1 MTKTLHWYITRDL
14 LRIWLLALIA
24 LTIMLTIFSVIEPLR
39 KQQGMTI
46 GQVLSFF
53 GYMMPFMLSLTLPI
67 SALFAAT
74 ITYGRF
80 SQDNELLA
88 CRASGIS
95 TMSLLRPALILGVF
109 VTAVSLVLSNY
120 VAPEMMKRSFA
131 TLNANPK
138 SLIYRQLAHRS
149 YYSQGDNLIHADDV
163 TEERDALH
171 GLVYAKWG
179 KVRDAIEVGDKVRIK
194 GQPHD
199 HIAKVHKVNSEDDT
213 YDLRLEDKSLIPG
226 VAKAD
231 LQPLPKERDV
241 KLMIASEA
249 TVRINDRVGDDP
261 FLDIDFADLGATR
274 SRDGAGNMLSESRHQ
289 GLRFD
294 MPNPMKDKAA
304 WLNWEEL
311 LQTIA
316 NPIHNPSVVRE
327 LDKIR
332 LALLHDRFMQD
343 LTSGI
348 KSDHKEYR
356 SLGGQIVLSPSQP
369 AVERQFVIKADSIE
383 ETPGRRPK
391 LSLGARLTN
400 ADKKTPVR
408 MEIWENGLLRQTIS
422 SMPGHDIVVGVEY
435 DEFTDTSQVYLSMPG
450 QVDVTTLGD
459 PQVQRRADFSVGQ
472 LAIPDK
478 LQKDVAALEY
488 EQIYTGK
495 DLDRDLTA
503 RASINKAIANVQ
515 EDFARRLLREVY
527 GELNS
532 RLAYSSSCLLMV
544 LLGAALGLIFRG
556 GQFITAFAIAAVP
569 GSLVIIMLLMG
580 KGIMQNIKVPQSYG
594 LTAIW
599 GGIAMLSV
607 ATCAVYYH
615 LARK

>member
-1 MTKTLHWYITRDL
+1 M
-14 LRIWLLALIA
+14 ALIA

-53 GYMMPFMLSLTLPI
+53 GYMMPFMLSLTMPI

-95 TMSLLRPALILGVF
+95 TMSLLKPALILGVF
-109 VTAVSLVLSNY
+109 VTAVSLILSNY
-120 VAPEMMKRSFA
+120 VAPEMIKRSFA

-138 SLIYRQLAHRS
+138 GLVYRQLEHRS
-149 YYSQGDNLIHADDV
+149 YYHDGDNFIHADDV
-163 TEERDALH
+163 TEEQDRLH
-171 GLVYAKWG
+171 GLVFVKWG
-179 KVRDAIEVGDKVRIK
+179 GLKEAIEIGDKARIT
-194 GQPHD
+194 GYPHD
-199 HIAKVHKVNSEDDT
+199 QIWHVRKINPDATCDMWIPHTKQTV
-213 YDLRLEDKSLIPG
+213 PG
-226 VAKAD
+226 VPKKD
-231 LQPLPKERDV
+231 LKPLPKERDV
-241 KLMIASEA
+241 KFMIASEA
-249 TVRINDRVGDDP
+249 TVRINEQAGDDP
-261 FLDIDFADLGATR
+261 FLDIDFKNLGATR

-294 MPNPMKDKAA
+294 MPNPLKDKAA

-316 NPIHNPSVVRE
+316 NPIRNPSVIRE
-327 LDKIR
+327 LEKIR
-332 LALLHDRFMQD
+332 LDLLHDHFMQD
-343 LTSGI
+343 LAASI
-348 KSDHKEYR
+348 KGHKEYR
-356 SLGGQIVLSPSQP
+356 SLGGQIVLSASQP
-369 AVERQFVIKADSIE
+369 AVERQFVVKADTIQ
-383 ETPGRRPK
+383 ETAGRRPK

-400 ADKKTPVR
+400 SDKSPVR

-422 SMPGHDIVVGVEY
+422 SMPGNEIVVGVEF
-435 DEFTDTSQVYLSMPG
+435 DEFTATSQVYLSMPG
-450 QVDVTTLGD
+450 QVDVKTLND
-459 PQVQRRADFSVGQ
+459 PQVQRREDFSVGQ
-472 LAIPDK
+472 LTIPEK
-478 LQKDVAALEY
+478 LQKEVAALEY

-495 DLDRDLTA
+495 DLDRDLTT
-503 RASINKAIANVQ
+503 RPSINKAIAKVQ
-515 EDFARRLLREVY
+515 DDFSSRLLRDVI

-544 LLGAALGLIFRG
+544 LLGSALGLIFKG

-599 GGIAMLSV
+599 GGIALLSV
-607 ATCAVYYH
+607 ATCAVYFH